1 MENGMGTGAE
11 SEIEREIRFIRERF
25 GIESA
30 VIRGEDLALVLG
42 YPSADALRKSAERE
56 TCPVIVS
63 RGAGKRGLEAH
74 IEEVAA
80 YLASLRGR
88 KEKAKPRADDSR
100 GLALTARARHDRNS
114 NGPDR
119 MDPPSDMLRIERSE
133 GGGE

>member
-1 MENGMGTGAE
+1 MENGMGMGTE

-56 TCPVIVS
+56 TCPVVVS
-63 RGAGKRGLEAH
+63 RGTGKRGLEAH

-88 KEKAKPRADDSR
+88 KDQTRPRADDSR
-100 GLALTARARHDRNS
+100 GRALTARARHDKDN

-119 MDPPSDMLRIERSE
+119 LGPPSDMLRIERSE